1 MKNVGRGGAL
11 GALLCMLAACGGSNS
26 SNSSGSSSPSSTGPS
41 SAAPQVALTSS
52 NYSAAPA
59 STAVVAIYRS
69 GNSAGT
75 ATVGYTTVNGSALA
89 GTDYTATSGSVS
101 WSDGETA
108 VKTVSVPVT
117 SRAAG
122 KHFAIALTSV
132 EGQATFGSPT
142 AATVA
147 VAGTAGSSSPTSATN
162 SSASASG
169 TMIPSATQIVDSS
182 HNVWTVSAGTV
193 YEGGAAAGYSGNV
206 ALLLYYGGTIYQENK
221 TCLWWS
227 WNGSAWVSTS
237 NPAPSLTPACASTT
251 AAAPAASSSTVTPS
265 GNFGI
270 QVKGNHFVSS
280 LDGSVLHLVGSN
292 VSGLEGG
299 AGNSPRVWGGFSGT
313 TVAQWKTIASTWGI
327 NIIRL
332 PINSYDWLNI
342 VCVDPGS
349 GNAHSAYSSNG
360 NGTYTPDPKGIF
372 RGIVAQTVANLTA
385 AGLYVI
391 LDLHWD
397 APNNAAG
404 QPQCPV
410 GQPAFAGS
418 DHALDF
424 WSSIATTFQG
434 NPAVMFEL
442 FNEPFGDGVYGHS
455 VNNVAPGPDAFL
467 MRDGGPLA
475 PFHMQN
481 NPAGNTDLILNHGGQ
496 APVASKQ
503 AMINA
508 IRATGATNVILDS
521 PIWWAG
527 EIETWLA
534 AKPTD
539 PLGQLAV
546 AWHIYGYNKGPAPAL
561 NVLAKGYPIMITEN
575 EGFDAALNG
584 GRSSNGYAWAAA
596 NDIGC
601 LQWGWNNWGGASN
614 LQALVRINPWSAGGA
629 PLP

>member
-1 MKNVGRGGAL
+1 MRTDKKRGILGLSMAVLGLTLALAGCGSSSDAASAGAAATASGVSSTGGAL
-11 GALLCMLAACGGSNS
+11 LAPVGSSSSSSGGTS
-26 SNSSGSSSPSSTGPS
+26 SSLSGSSSSSSGAS
-41 SAAPQVALTSS
+41 SA
-52 NYSAAPA
+52 
-59 STAVVAIYRS
+59 
-69 GNSAGT
+69 
-75 ATVGYTTVNGSALA
+75 
-89 GTDYTATSGSVS
+89 
-101 WSDGETA
+101 
-108 VKTVSVPVT
+108 
-117 SRAAG
+117 
-122 KHFAIALTSV
+122 IA
-132 EGQATFGSPT
+132 
-142 AATVA
+142 
-147 VAGTAGSSSPTSATN
+147 
-162 SSASASG
+162 SASANG
-169 TMIPSATQIVDSS
+169 AMTPSATQLVDAA
-182 HNVWTVSAGTV
+182 HNVWTVAGGVV
-193 YEGGAAAGYSGNV
+193 YENGKTAGYSANV
-206 ALLLYYGGTIYQENK
+206 ATLLYYGGTIYQENK

-251 AAAPAASSSTVTPS
+251 AAAPTSPAASSSTVTPS

-313 TVAQWKTIASTWGI
+313 SVAQWKTIASTWGI

-349 GNAHSAYSSNG
+349 GNAASSYSSNG

-372 RGIVAQTVANLTA
+372 HGIVAQTVANLTA

-442 FNEPFGDGVYGHS
+442 FNEPFGDGVYGDS
-455 VNNVAPGPDAFL
+455 VNNVAPGPDALL
-467 MRDGGPLA
+467 MRDGGLLA

-496 APVASKQ
+496 APVAGKQ

-575 EGFDAALNG
+575 EGFDAALDG

-614 LQALVRINPWSAGGA
+614 LQALVSTNPWSAGGA
-629 PLP
+629 PPP

>member
-1 MKNVGRGGAL
+1 MHTGRNRGLVRHG
-11 GALLCMLAACGGSNS
+11 LAA
-26 SNSSGSSSPSSTGPS
+26 
-41 SAAPQVALTSS
+41 LTF
-52 NYSAAPA
+52 
-59 STAVVAIYRS
+59 TL
-69 GNSAGT
+69 
-75 ATVGYTTVNGSALA
+75 ALA
-89 GTDYTATSGSVS
+89 GTRIAGATTAST
-101 WSDGETA
+101 
-108 VKTVSVPVT
+108 
-117 SRAAG
+117 
-122 KHFAIALTSV
+122 
-132 EGQATFGSPT
+132 
-142 AATVA
+142 
-147 VAGTAGSSSPTSATN
+147 
-162 SSASASG
+162 SASG
-169 TMIPSATQIVDSS
+169 TTIPSVSQIVDSGHNIWTVAGGVIYENGKAAGYSANVVLLLFSSGTVYQENKSCRWWAWNGSTWVATNNPSPTTMSACSNASANDTMIPSASQIVDGAG
-182 HNVWTVSAGTV
+182 NVWTVAGGVV
-193 YEGGAAAGYSGNV
+193 YENGKAAGYSANV
-206 ALLLYYGGTIYQENK
+206 IRLLYSGATVYQQNK
-221 TCLWWS
+221 LCLWWS
-227 WNGSAWVSTS
+227 WNGSKWLATT
-237 NPAPSLTPACASTT
+237 NPAPGVTPACPATPAASSPVASATGSPKPVPTPASTPAST
-251 AAAPAASSSTVTPS
+251 PAPAPAPTPAPAPAPAPTPASSSTVTPS

-313 TVAQWKTIASTWGI
+313 SVAQWKTIASTWGI

-349 GNAHSAYSSNG
+349 GNAASSYSSNG

-372 RGIVAQTVANLTA
+372 HGIVAQTVANLTA

-442 FNEPFGDGVYGHS
+442 FNEPFGDGVYGDS
-455 VNNVAPGPDAFL
+455 VNNVAPGPDALL
-467 MRDGGPLA
+467 MRDGGLLA

-496 APVASKQ
+496 APVAGKQ

-575 EGFDAALNG
+575 EGFDAALDG

-614 LQALVRINPWSAGGA
+614 LQALVSTNPWSAGGA